1 MKSLLLLSLS
11 IIVSLPMFAQMR
23 ATTEDGRAVLLMR
36 DNTWRFAN
44 QAEAPASYDC
54 NDLTQVDGTKSAAQK
69 PLKISGRN
77 GGSVSFY
84 AQKDG
89 KYVTMLMATQGDE
102 DCMITGSV
110 VNLTFR
116 DGTKMDM
123 KNTGEA
129 NCEGRGLLTLGTND
143 KSNQLL
149 TLLKT
154 KELSSARVWN
164 KSASI
169 LATFSPEDS
178 KLMLNTVWC
187 LLGR

>member
-1 MKSLLLLSLS
+1 MRSILLVASLFLFCFSTN
-11 IIVSLPMFAQMR
+11 AQMR

-36 DNTWRFAN
+36 DNTWRFAT

-54 NDLTQVDGTKSAAQK
+54 NDLTQVDGSKSAAQT
-69 PLKISGRN
+69 PLKVAGRS

-84 AQKDG
+84 PQKDG
-89 KYVTMLMATQGDE
+89 KYVTMLMATEGDE

-154 KELSSARVWN
+154 KELSSVRVWN
-164 KSASI
+164 KTSSI
-169 LATFSPEDS
+169 LATLSPEDS

>member
-1 MKSLLLLSLS
+1 MKLSIFTAFLLLFSLS
-11 IIVSLPMFAQMR
+11 TFAQMK

-36 DNTWRFAN
+36 DGTWRFAT

-54 NDLTQVDGTKSAAQK
+54 NDLTLVDGSKSSAQK
-69 PLKISGRN
+69 PLKIDGRN
-77 GGSVSFY
+77 NGSVSFY
-84 AQKDG
+84 PQKDG
-89 KYVTMLMATQGDE
+89 QYVTMLMASEGE
-102 DCMITGSV
+102 ENCMITGSV

-123 KNTGEA
+123 KNSGEA

-154 KELSSARVWN
+154 KELSSVRVWN
-164 KSASI
+164 KTSSI
-169 LATFSPEDS
+169 LATLDPEDS

>member
-1 MKSLLLLSLS
+1 MRSLS
-11 IIVSLPMFAQMR
+11 ICALFFLLYSPAFAQMR

-54 NDLTQVDGTKSAAQK
+54 KDLTQVDGTKSAAQK
-69 PLKISGRN
+69 PLKVQGRN

-84 AQKDG
+84 PQKDG
-89 KYVTMLMATQGDE
+89 KYVTMLMATEGDE
-102 DCMITGSV
+102 DCMIAGSV

-164 KSASI
+164 KTSSI
-169 LATFSPEDS
+169 LATLSPEDS

>member
-1 MKSLLLLSLS
+1 MK
-11 IIVSLPMFAQMR
+11 
-23 ATTEDGRAVLLMR
+23 ATTEDGQAVLLMR
-36 DNTWRFAN
+36 DGTWRFAT
-44 QAEAPASYDC
+44 QAEAPASYNC
-54 NDLTQVDGTKSAAQK
+54 NDLTQVDGSKSSAQK
-69 PLKISGRN
+69 PLKIEGRN
-77 GGSVSFY
+77 NGSVSFY
-84 AQKDG
+84 PQKDG
-89 KYVTMLMATQGDE
+89 QYVTMLMATEGE
-102 DCMITGSV
+102 ENCMITGSV

-123 KNTGEA
+123 KNSGEA

-154 KELSSARVWN
+154 KELSSVRVWN
-164 KSASI
+164 KTSSM
-169 LATFSPEDS
+169 LATLDPEDS